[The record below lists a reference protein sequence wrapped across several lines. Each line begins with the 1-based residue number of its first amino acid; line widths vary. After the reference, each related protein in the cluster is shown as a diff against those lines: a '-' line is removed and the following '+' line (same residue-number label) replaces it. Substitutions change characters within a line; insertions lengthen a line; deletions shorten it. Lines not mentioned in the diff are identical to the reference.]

1 MTSLLILY
9 LRGKLKVRE
18 KDKEKKR
25 IWKKESRNNISER
38 TKNKYIYYH

>member
-9 LRGKLKVRE
+9 LRGKFKVRE

-25 IWKKESRNNISER
+25 IWKKESKKNISER